1 MNPRELK
8 QWQADLGLSEAA
20 MAAYLGVPVPTYRKW
35 TNGTRKPDAAPMRL
49 FAILQLV
56 QLQAPEMHANLID
69 LAQGSAPAP
78 ESASAKPKRSGK
90 GKVAPS
96 PENASQADS
105 ASPEPQDPEALTI
118 PKWLMGSGV

>member
-49 FAILQLV
+49 FAILQSV
-56 QLQAPEMHANLID
+56 QLQAPEMHANLVD
-69 LAQGSAPAP
+69 LAQGTGAAPASAPA
-78 ESASAKPKRSGK
+78 APKRRGK

>member
-1 MNPRELK
+1 MNPQELK

-49 FAILQLV
+49 FSILQLV

-69 LAQGSAPAP
+69 LAQGAAPAP
-78 ESASAKPKRSGK
+78 ESAPAKPKRRGS
-90 GKVAPS
+90 GKVAPT
-96 PENASQADS
+96 PENAPQADS

>member
-1 MNPRELK
+1 MNPQELK

-56 QLQAPEMHANLID
+56 QLQAPEMHANLVD

-90 GKVAPS
+90 GKVAS
-96 PENASQADS
+96 TPENAPQADS
-105 ASPEPQDPEALTI
+105 ASPEPQNPETLAI

>member
-1 MNPRELK
+1 MNPQELK

-56 QLQAPEMHANLID
+56 QLQAPEMHANLVD

-78 ESASAKPKRSGK
+78 ESAPAKPKRSGK
-90 GKVAPS
+90 GKVAS
-96 PENASQADS
+96 TPENAPQVDS
-105 ASPEPQDPEALTI
+105 ASPEPQDPDALAI
-118 PKWLMGSGV
+118 PSWLMGSGV